1 LTTLWL
7 IKAWRHSSLRYKQE
21 GLAQVFLR
29 QLRALKA
36 DLSAFLGGRTL
47 EELSAEEVNIIAMS
61 PGLQSEELR
70 LSSYRD
76 LLQGFSS
83 AGGSPQIL
91 AKIRDAQLQLNISV
105 SEHLALTREL
115 QIFLPYAGTA
125 SELAGGVG
133 DDRIISLMGYRQA
146 LLDLMTSSNQQ
157 PSQQPNATEIGKLCS
172 LYQVSTKEHE
182 LIMDQIAIGKDDG
195 NRLLY
200 ARLDELADF
209 AAMNVLLRQQRGQ
222 SPEWDR
228 IAKVF
233 ATQIDR
239 ESRQVLVRFLAALR
253 ASQGSSDAEAFAS
266 LASIYVGSAMDEV
279 LETRLPTEPHLMW
292 YQALQEPLVIC
303 LAGGH
308 GADNAAEVGKGKILG
323 GLPRLHDL
331 MSDHSRAV
339 QYLMVQIQSAPD
351 CVAAMAYRLLL
362 AIEPQKA
369 KQIAQDRLAHSV
381 QDLDFLREALHQAS
395 TANIDAGEMSA
406 LDKFLWLAQAPLLKG
421 VPLERIAD
429 IAKGCESRTY
439 EHGAVV
445 IREGDAPDNA
455 IFLVDGRLSVERGG
469 KVVGEIQ
476 AGSLTGELGLLS
488 GQPRRATLRV
498 ATPQAH
504 ALTLSGEELNALI
517 ERDHRV
523 ASSLL
528 KAVASYV

>member
-1 LTTLWL
+1 
-7 IKAWRHSSLRYKQE
+7 
-21 GLAQVFLR
+21 
-29 QLRALKA
+29 
-36 DLSAFLGGRTL
+36 
-47 EELSAEEVNIIAMS
+47 
-61 PGLQSEELR
+61 
-70 LSSYRD
+70 
-76 LLQGFSS
+76 
-83 AGGSPQIL
+83 
-91 AKIRDAQLQLNISV
+91 
-105 SEHLALTREL
+105 
-115 QIFLPYAGTA
+115 
-125 SELAGGVG
+125 
-133 DDRIISLMGYRQA
+133 MGYRQA
-146 LLDLMTSSNQQ
+146 LVDLLASSNH
-157 PSQQPNATEIGKLCS
+157 QPNPAQIEKLCS
-172 LYQVSTKEHE
+172 LYQVSAKEHE

-195 NRLLY
+195 SRLLY

-209 AAMNVLLRQQRGQ
+209 AAINVLLRQQRGQ
-222 SPEWDR
+222 SPEWNR

-239 ESRQVLVRFLAALR
+239 ELKQVLIRFLAALR
-253 ASQGSSDAEAFAS
+253 ASQGSTDAEAFAS

-292 YQALQEPLVIC
+292 YQALQESLVIC

-308 GADNAAEVGKGKILG
+308 VVANSQVKILG

-331 MSDHSRAV
+331 MSDNSRAV

-369 KQIAQDRLAHSV
+369 KQIAQDRISHGIH
-381 QDLDFLREALHQAS
+381 DLEFLREALDAVSISNS
-395 TANIDAGEMSA
+395 TSYEMSA

-421 VPLERIAD
+421 VPLERIAE
-429 IAKGCESRTY
+429 IAKGCESCSY
-439 EHGAVV
+439 AQDAVV

-455 IFLVDGRLSVERGG
+455 IFLVDGCLSVERSG
-469 KVVGEIQ
+469 KIVGQIE

-498 ATPQAH
+498 STEQAH
-504 ALTLSGEELNALI
+504 VLTLSGEELNALI

-523 ASSLL
+523 ANSLL